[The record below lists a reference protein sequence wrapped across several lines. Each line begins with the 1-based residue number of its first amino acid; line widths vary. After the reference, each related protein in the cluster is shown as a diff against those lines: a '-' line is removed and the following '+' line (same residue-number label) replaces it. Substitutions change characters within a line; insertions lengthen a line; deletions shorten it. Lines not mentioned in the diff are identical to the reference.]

1 MNKIYTNKL
10 DNREKKWKIL
20 KHTQSTKSE
29 ARRNRKFK
37 ERITGK
43 EIGSIIKY
51 LLTKADP
58 GPNRFMGEFYQ
69 TFKEKLMKN

>member
-51 LLTKADP
+51 LLTKTDP
-58 GPNRFMGEFYQ
+58 GPNSFMGEFYQ